1 MTTLMG
7 LKTKVFILIPLIAV
21 AALIFGFGMYNTL
34 CKNSNI
40 PLNC

>member
-1 MTTLMG
+1 MG
-7 LKTKVFILIPLIAV
+7 KKTNFFILIPLSIFAAV
-21 AALIFGFGMYNTL
+21 VIGFGVYNTL

>member
-1 MTTLMG
+1 MG
-7 LKTKVFILIPLIAV
+7 KKTNFFILIPLAIFAAV
-21 AALIFGFGMYNTL
+21 VIGFGVYNTL

>member
-1 MTTLMG
+1 MG
-7 LKTKVFILIPLIAV
+7 LKTKVFILVPLIIF
-21 AALIFGFGMYNTL
+21 AAIIFGFGTYNTL